1 MSKTVLI
8 TAAEE
13 DSAEILDLLDE
24 KKVSVAHFPLERYV
38 NRKDLSDAEEALD
51 QLSEYENIVYGGL
64 PNARFFMKQVE
75 RLNKKEAVR
84 NRLNLTL
91 DEDTAD
97 FLESCEVPAVCT
109 FAGGKSINAVEFMLR
124 LRRMGPT
131 LYPCGT
137 HRKEEIP
144 AFLDELDIPVT
155 ELELFDLEGP
165 EDKELK
171 NFQEKLNEA
180 EPDVI
185 VFHSRRA
192 VNRTLAA
199 FPDLNYMDIRIISA
213 DKGVTQHLK
222 EKDISASEEAS
233 GNWKSIADLL

>member
-8 TAAEE
+8 TAAKE
-13 DSAEILDLLDE
+13 DSAGILDLLDE
-24 KKVSVAHFPLERYV
+24 KKVSVVHCPLERYV
-38 NRKDLSDAEEALD
+38 NRKDLSDAEKVLD
-51 QLSEYENIVYGGL
+51 QLTEYENIVYGGL

-109 FAGGKSINAVEFMLR
+109 FAGRKSIHGVEFMLR

-144 AFLDELDIPVT
+144 AFLEELDIPVT
-155 ELELFDLEGP
+155 ELELYELEGP
-165 EDKELK
+165 EDNELK

-180 EPDVI
+180 TPDII

-199 FPDLNYMDIRIISA
+199 FPELNYADIHIISA
-213 DKGVTQHLK
+213 DKGVTKHLK
-222 EKDISASEEAS
+222 EKDISTSKEAS